1 MDISSESESE
11 IYLEDS
17 ESEDYNL
24 EVAVAVAQVEGNEIE
39 EQFTDALNEIH
50 GEKSFP
56 CPNCDKV
63 CKSKGGL
70 TRHTNSKHSEF
81 LNKETP
87 GVDLFCYD
95 TISSIVE
102 SIKSQIMREKLDGV
116 EINNSVKSASCTKAF
131 YNALLPLYSTF
142 CRKKNQ
148 DQLVES
154 LFALIPQSSEMLN
167 CSDYKA
173 ANLIMIHIPD
183 HVVAFYNMNRR
194 NLTGES
200 PQTSQ
205 DPETN
210 VEGLDQAERG
220 PLSYIAGYVVSK
232 LFQAN
237 KRKSGG
243 YNEEL
248 NVLLQNMKSSG
259 NLPSFISSRSRG
271 GLVNPSDDLVGILE
285 STEYIFRRHINES
298 KMTLRNIP
306 IDSLCNKALES
317 PMVKSLWEN
326 ILISSGV
333 NSASSTQKLCLEN
346 IIKLFLKVRSFSYAR
361 DYLNKHKIKE
371 RKIKQKALRKDLK
384 RSAEQ
389 VK

>member
-39 EQFTDALNEIH
+39 EQFTDALDE
-50 GEKSFP
+50 
-56 CPNCDKV
+56 V

-95 TISSIVE
+95 TISSIVQ
-102 SIKSQIMREKLDGV
+102 SIKSQIMREKLYGV
-116 EINNSVKSASCTKAF
+116 EINKSVKSASCTEAF
-131 YNALLPLYSTF
+131 YKALLPLYSTF
-142 CRKKNQ
+142 CHKKNQ

-183 HVVAFYNMNRR
+183 HLVAFYNMNRR

-220 PLSYIAGYVVSK
+220 PLSYIAGYIVSK

-285 STEYIFRRHINES
+285 STEYIFSE
-298 KMTLRNIP
+298 TY
-306 IDSLCNKALES
+306 
-317 PMVKSLWEN
+317 
-326 ILISSGV
+326 
-333 NSASSTQKLCLEN
+333 Q
-346 IIKLFLKVRSFSYAR
+346 
-361 DYLNKHKIKE
+361 
-371 RKIKQKALRKDLK
+371 
-384 RSAEQ
+384 
-389 VK
+389 